1 MNADETKEQTAER
14 LFSDGIPRGWK
25 LLLVEDDPASRESLA
40 EYLDLEGFEVVTAD
54 SVRQAIAELPDRIG
68 LIVTDLVLPDGTG
81 LDLLRHVQE
90 HAPHIGV
97 ILITGHATVDTAVA
111 ALRQGALDYLTKP
124 VNLDE
129 LVERVRR
136 GLRERATALEVAALR
151 DQVQQEARFGMLVGR
166 SPAMQR
172 VFEQI
177 KLVAPTR
184 ATVLITGE
192 SGTGKELVA
201 RAIHANSRR
210 AHRPFI
216 PVNCP
221 AIPESLLE
229 SELFGHER
237 GAFTGAVAKKKGLFQ
252 AADGGTLFIDEVSEL
267 PEGAQAKLLRAVET
281 RRIMPVGSTQEIE
294 VDVRL
299 VAATNRNLQERVKE
313 GRFRED
319 LYYRLRVAEIYLPPL
334 RERIEDI
341 PLLVDHFVRE
351 ICEDTGRPPLTV
363 TPEAMKV
370 LMRYPW
376 PGNVRELRNTLE
388 GVIVFCKGDRI
399 DVDDLPEHIRTT
411 HAVGNDIFRPGMT
424 MEELERE
431 AIRRTLEFTK
441 GKRTEA
447 ARLLGIS
454 LRTLQRKIKEYN
466 LT

>member
-1 MNADETKEQTAER
+1 MTLDHTEPAEQKAR
-14 LFSDGIPRGWK
+14 AADGIPRNWK
-25 LLLVEDDPASRESLA
+25 LLLVEDDPTSRESIA
-40 EYLDLEGFEVVTAD
+40 EFLELEGFDVVVAD
-54 SVRQAIAELPDRIG
+54 SYKAAVAELPDRVG
-68 LIVTDLVLPDGTG
+68 LIVTDLVLPDGSG
-81 LDLLRHVQE
+81 LDLLRYVQE
-90 HAPHIGV
+90 NAPHIGV

-111 ALRQGALDYLTKP
+111 ALREGALDYLTKP

-136 GLRERATALEVAALR
+136 GLRERATALELAALR
-151 DQVQQEARFGMLVGR
+151 DQVQQQARFGMLVGC

-201 RAIHANSRR
+201 RAIHANSDR
-210 AHRPFI
+210 ADRPFI

-237 GAFTGAVAKKKGLFQ
+237 GAFTGAVARKKGLFQ

-267 PEGAQAKLLRAVET
+267 PPGAQAKLLRAVET
-281 RRIMPVGSTQEIE
+281 RRIMPVGSTQEIA

-299 VAATNRNLQERVKE
+299 VAATNRDLAERVKE
-313 GRFRED
+313 GKFRED

-351 ICEDTGRPPLTV
+351 ICDDAGRPPLKV
-363 TPEAMKV
+363 SPEAMKV

-399 DVDDLPEHIRTT
+399 EVSDLPEHIRST
-411 HAVGNDIFRPGMT
+411 HSVGNDIFRPGMT
-424 MEELERE
+424 MDELERE

-466 LT
+466 LS